1 MSSEQCDSRHSAA
14 DSDLRIGRLDH
25 PVVDSSSCGGAE
37 MEAHA
42 LSLSIACSVLLAANA
57 LQTQRS
63 SRVDTTTCST
73 EIAEMRHQLEYVR
86 HKCVA
91 MSRTRFRRAL
101 RRVHARAWRMQIS
114 GRCEAGGIGASGAG
128 CRSCLRRSAPCRK
141 WSLTASVRDC
151 ASACSALAPL
161 RALSLSSPSRW
172 ASFSWFL
179 LAPVGKG

>member
-1 MSSEQCDSRHSAA
+1 
-14 DSDLRIGRLDH
+14 
-25 PVVDSSSCGGAE
+25 
-37 MEAHA
+37 MEAPA
-42 LSLSIACSVLLAANA
+42 LSLSIACSVLLAATA

-73 EIAEMRHQLEYVR
+73 DIAEMRHQLEYVR

-101 RRVHARAWRMQIS
+101 RRVHARAWRMRIA

-128 CRSCLRRSAPCRK
+128 YRSCLRCSAPCRK
-141 WSLTASVRDC
+141 GSGHSLLASETAPVHAAR
-151 ASACSALAPL
+151 LRRL

-179 LAPVGKG
+179 LAPLREGLNGTDLAFTGIRTAAAISMSLPECCAITWRRP